1 MYGFWGG
8 RFEKAFV
15 DVRVFNPS
23 AQSNRHGL
31 LSSVYHKHEQE
42 KRRQY
47 DQRVREVEHAT
58 FTPLVLSTT
67 GGMGRA
73 ATTFYKRLASM
84 VAEKRDVPYAVTLN
98 WIRCR
103 LSFAPA
109 SAKTAAPKRSK
120 NGSLGLKQP
129 GSQKP
134 PRVRV
139 NGARKIWGTLKNT
152 TVKGVSNALTVLG
165 KVPSNALTI
174 KRKYKTVNTDSKR
187 VVRWWFVIRG
197 EEKVLEQ
204 LENNWSSVGIQTAWK
219 LEPSPFITVLA
230 PYLGTV
236 RVPCWYRSQCKHSI
250 TNPRRACAARVTVFG
265 LSLSVCLSAT
275 LFWQYTQVK
284 V

>member
-23 AQSNRHGL
+23 AQSNRRGP
-31 LSSVYHKHEQE
+31 LSSVYRKHEQE

-103 LSFAPA
+103 L
-109 SAKTAAPKRSK
+109 KT
-120 NGSLGLKQP
+120 
-129 GSQKP
+129 
-134 PRVRV
+134 
-139 NGARKIWGTLKNT
+139 
-152 TVKGVSNALTVLG
+152 
-165 KVPSNALTI
+165 
-174 KRKYKTVNTDSKR
+174 
-187 VVRWWFVIRG
+187 
-197 EEKVLEQ
+197 
-204 LENNWSSVGIQTAWK
+204 NN
-219 LEPSPFITVLA
+219 
-230 PYLGTV
+230 
-236 RVPCWYRSQCKHSI
+236 
-250 TNPRRACAARVTVFG
+250 
-265 LSLSVCLSAT
+265 
-275 LFWQYTQVK
+275 
-284 V
+284 